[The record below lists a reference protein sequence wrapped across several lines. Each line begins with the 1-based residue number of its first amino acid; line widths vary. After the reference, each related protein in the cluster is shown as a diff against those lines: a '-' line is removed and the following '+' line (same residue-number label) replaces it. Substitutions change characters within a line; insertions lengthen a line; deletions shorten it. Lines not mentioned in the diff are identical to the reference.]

1 MSEEACYHEWDT
13 HCADGV
19 PKWLLAG
26 DWMREGYCPTCGTRL
41 NADGT
46 VTPMVPAVTN
56 EAVRETFFFGN
67 LSDWSRQ
74 WGVMLNGTESTPEM
88 KEMPVNISLHVGDV
102 PIILSALQQSGAGDR
117 AARWL
122 AKKYGDLLRCVPH
135 PYGWACDNCFVA
147 GICGKK
153 YRETGVATTGDECD
167 GVVLAAA
174 YATAGEPPPGPDA
187 EDFIDHRFSQPIPI
201 IQELADD
208 LRATPTGVPFRAAG
222 EPPPGPDALLNALQ
236 VEVGEWVRYNFGNAP
251 MLDQAAVVCEEAGEL
266 IHHVL
271 KHKQGIRAEE
281 GHEAGMIDAAA
292 DVVIAVCAF
301 ASIAGFN
308 LGEVVCSTWA
318 IVKQRDWTKARAL
331 LAGQNPAP
339 EAGSGATRNEED

>member
-1 MSEEACYHEWDT
+1 MAEQATCNCTDGPWAFIPAGPGHEEACWVRQEKPYNMGPQVHVYVP
-13 HCADGV
+13 DGY
-19 PKWLLAG
+19 PL
-26 DWMREGYCPTCGTRL
+26 YCDACGTRL

-222 EPPPGPDALLNALQ
+222 EPPPGPGEEELLDALEGYL
-236 VEVGEWVRYNFGNAP
+236 
-251 MLDQAAVVCEEAGEL
+251 AVVGGRIVQIADL
-266 IHHVL
+266 PFVVT
-271 KHKQGIRAEE
+271 
-281 GHEAGMIDAAA
+281 AA
-292 DVVIAVCAF
+292 D
-301 ASIAGFN
+301 SIAK
-308 LGEVVCSTWA
+308 
-318 IVKQRDWTKARAL
+318 IARAL
-331 LAGQNPAP
+331 LAGQTTAP
-339 EAGSGATRNEED
+339 EADSGATRNEEE

>member
-1 MSEEACYHEWDT
+1 MEQQAKKLCPCRHSYWQSGLMRPRWTHHEKVGGIVTGD
-13 HCADGV
+13 
-19 PKWLLAG
+19 AG
-26 DWMREGYCPTCGTRL
+26 AFCHTCGTRL

-46 VTPMVPAVTN
+46 VTPMV
-56 EAVRETFFFGN
+56 EA
-67 LSDWSRQ
+67 
-74 WGVMLNGTESTPEM
+74 
-88 KEMPVNISLHVGDV
+88 
-102 PIILSALQQSGAGDR
+102 GAGDR

-222 EPPPGPDALLNALQ
+222 EPPPGPGEEELLDVL
-236 VEVGEWVRYNFGNAP
+236 EGY
-251 MLDQAAVVCEEAGEL
+251 LAVVGGRIVQIADL
-266 IHHVL
+266 PFVVT
-271 KHKQGIRAEE
+271 
-281 GHEAGMIDAAA
+281 AA
-292 DVVIAVCAF
+292 DCIAK
-301 ASIAGFN
+301 I
-308 LGEVVCSTWA
+308 
-318 IVKQRDWTKARAL
+318 ARAL
-331 LAGQNPAP
+331 LAGQTTAP
-339 EAGSGATRNEED
+339 EAGSGATRNEEE

>member
-1 MSEEACYHEWDT
+1 MEQQAKKLCPCRHSYWQSGLMRPRWTHHEKVGGIVTGD
-13 HCADGV
+13 
-19 PKWLLAG
+19 AG
-26 DWMREGYCPTCGTRL
+26 AFCHTCGTRL

-46 VTPMVPAVTN
+46 VTPMV
-56 EAVRETFFFGN
+56 EA
-67 LSDWSRQ
+67 
-74 WGVMLNGTESTPEM
+74 
-88 KEMPVNISLHVGDV
+88 
-102 PIILSALQQSGAGDR
+102 GAGDW

-147 GICGKK
+147 GICGKV

-222 EPPPGPDALLNALQ
+222 EPPPGP
-236 VEVGEWVRYNFGNAP
+236 G
-251 MLDQAAVVCEEAGEL
+251 AGEL
-266 IHHVL
+266 LDEVRTMRLSFPEGSRQRETLVL
-271 KHKQGIRAEE
+271 AEATIR
-281 GHEAGMIDAAA
+281 
-292 DVVIAVCAF
+292 C
-301 ASIAGFN
+301 
-308 LGEVVCSTWA
+308 
-318 IVKQRDWTKARAL
+318 QRAL
-331 LAGQNPAP
+331 LARQTTAP
-339 EAGSGATRNEED
+339 EAEGGDAPCEF